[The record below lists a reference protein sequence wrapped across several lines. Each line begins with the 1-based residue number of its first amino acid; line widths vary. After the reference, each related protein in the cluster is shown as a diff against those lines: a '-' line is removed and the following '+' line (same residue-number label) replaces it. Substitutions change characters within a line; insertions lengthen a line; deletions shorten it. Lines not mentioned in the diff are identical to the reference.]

1 MAASL
6 AASSLRASSAG
17 LRSNSALLVQRQ
29 RLGASA
35 ATIHRA
41 WGGVALQP
49 LQFNSFSASASVSAT
64 DVAAIIS
71 DELKFEQESYE
82 KPVSRNAG
90 AARGCLRVYL
100 SLRAECKRIVSS
112 PVRVFRYKLPD
123 RHHQQNILTTS
134 GVTLS
139 CLQRCLRNVTKLI
152 TSVQLASDLV
162 SSCRACHLQQAGR

>member
-1 MAASL
+1 MLSMPAHFLPPMAARAAAKMAASL
-6 AASSLRASSAG
+6 AACSLRASSAG

-35 ATIHRA
+35 ATVHRA

-82 KPVSRNAG
+82 KPVSRYAG
-90 AARGCLRVYL
+90 AARCCFVSVTVLVRKGSVLCHRPYE
-100 SLRAECKRIVSS
+100 SSDIGSQIATISRI
-112 PVRVFRYKLPD
+112 F
-123 RHHQQNILTTS
+123 
-134 GVTLS
+134 
-139 CLQRCLRNVTKLI
+139 
-152 TSVQLASDLV
+152 
-162 SSCRACHLQQAGR
+162 